1 MRYPDSSALFDDSTA
16 NDAWWLRWHIDPW
29 LLLLLIALCVLGL
42 TVLYSASAQ
51 NMALIVRQAVSYG
64 IAFMVMMLMAW
75 IPPSVYRALTPTFYV
90 VGVLLLLTVA
100 AIGEVR
106 MGAQRWIRLPGFG
119 SVQPSEFMK
128 LGMPMMCAWWLAK
141 RDAPPS
147 WWHVLVSLLFILLP
161 AALIAKQP
169 DLGTALLVAA
179 SGLFVLFLAGL
190 SWWMIGGALVLSIP
204 LAAFAWYFLL
214 HDYQHQRVLTLF
226 NPEAD
231 IQGAGW
237 NIIQSKTAI
246 GAGGLSGKGYLEG
259 TQSHLAFLPESHTDF
274 VIAAFSEEFGLAGVA
289 LLLLLYAGLLARAL
303 YIAATHPDSYCR
315 LLAGAIAMSFFI
327 YIFVNMG
334 MVSGILPV
342 VGVPLPF
349 ISYGGTAVVTLMA
362 GFGLLMS
369 IHTHPTYQE

>member
-1 MRYPDSSALFDDSTA
+1 MRYSSTSTSFDYSASTSG
-16 NDAWWLRWHIDPW
+16 WWQRWHIDPW
-29 LLLLLIALCVLGL
+29 LMLLLLALCLLGL

-51 NMALIVRQAVSYG
+51 STALIVRQAVSYG
-64 IAFMVMMLMAW
+64 IAFIIMMLMAW

-90 VGVLLLLTVA
+90 IGVLLLLTVA

-128 LGMPMMCAWWLAK
+128 LGMPMMCAWWLSK
-141 RDAPPS
+141 RNAPPS
-147 WWHVLVSLLFILLP
+147 LLPIFASLLLIMLP
-161 AALIAKQP
+161 VALIAKQP

-190 SWWMIGGALVLSIP
+190 SWWMIGGAVVLSVP

-214 HDYQHQRVLTLF
+214 HEYQHQRVLTLL
-226 NPEAD
+226 NPDAD

-246 GAGGLSGKGYLEG
+246 GAGGTFGKGYLEG

-274 VIAAFSEEFGLAGVA
+274 VIAAFSEEFGLVGVA
-289 LLLLLYAGLLARAL
+289 LLLMLYAGLLARAL

-327 YIFVNMG
+327 YVFVNMG

>member
-1 MRYPDSSALFDDSTA
+1 MRYFNTSSSFDYDASTA
-16 NDAWWLRWHIDPW
+16 DWWQRWHIDPW
-29 LLLLLIALCVLGL
+29 LMLLLLALCLLGL

-51 NMALIVRQAVSYG
+51 STALIVRQAVSYG
-64 IAFMVMMLMAW
+64 IAFIIMMLMAW

-90 VGVLLLLTVA
+90 IGVLLLLTVA

-128 LGMPMMCAWWLAK
+128 LGMPMMCAWWLSK

-147 WWHVLVSLLFILLP
+147 LLPIFASLLLIMLP
-161 AALIAKQP
+161 VALIAKQP

-190 SWWMIGGALVLSIP
+190 SWWMIGGAVILSVP

-214 HDYQHQRVLTLF
+214 HEYQHQRVLTLL
-226 NPEAD
+226 NPDAD

-246 GAGGLSGKGYLEG
+246 GAGGVFGKGYLEG

-274 VIAAFSEEFGLAGVA
+274 VIAAFSEEFGLAGVV
-289 LLLLLYAGLLARAL
+289 LLLMLYIGLLARAL
-303 YIAATHPDSYCR
+303 YIAAVHPDSYCR

-327 YIFVNMG
+327 YVFVNMG

>member
-1 MRYPDSSALFDDSTA
+1 MRFFSTSPSFDYRASTSGG
-16 NDAWWLRWHIDPW
+16 WQRWHIDPW
-29 LLLLLIALCVLGL
+29 LMLLLLALCLLGL

-51 NMALIVRQAVSYG
+51 STALIVRQAISYG
-64 IAFMVMMLMAW
+64 IAFIIMMLMAW
-75 IPPSVYRALTPTFYV
+75 VPPSVYRALTPTFYV
-90 VGVLLLLTVA
+90 IGVLLLLTVA

-106 MGAQRWIRLPGFG
+106 MGAQRWIDIPGFG

-128 LGMPMMCAWWLAK
+128 LGMPMMCAWWLSK

-147 WWHVLVSLLFILLP
+147 LLSIVASLLLIVLP
-161 AALIAKQP
+161 VALIAKQP

-190 SWWMIGGALVLSIP
+190 SWWMIGGAVVLSVP
-204 LAAFAWYFLL
+204 LVAFAWYFLL
-214 HDYQHQRVLTLF
+214 HEYQHQRVLTLL
-226 NPEAD
+226 NPDAD

-246 GAGGLSGKGYLEG
+246 GAGGTFGKGYLEG

-274 VIAAFSEEFGLAGVA
+274 VIAAFSEEFGLAGVV
-289 LLLLLYAGLLARAL
+289 LLLMLYAGLLARAL

-327 YIFVNMG
+327 YVFVNMG